1 MTFHCYITE
10 GAKPVVLR
18 WRWTKMPANLP
29 PTYYKLKHEH
39 EAAKTDEE
47 RLELLEE
54 MLRIVPKHKGSE
66 KVVSDIRH
74 RIAKLKKGPAT
85 TGGKGAAKKGYS
97 DRIPKQGAGQVVL
110 LGPPNSG
117 KSQILA
123 NFTNAKPEVSATPYT
138 TTTPM
143 VGMLPYENIQFQ
155 IIDTP
160 SISPDFVL
168 PTVLKLTRNADI
180 PMPVISLAS
189 DNLLD
194 DIDMVLSLLNEAGRK
209 AADDGYFVVA
219 NQLDAVG
226 ASERLDIL
234 KEFYGEAFRICP
246 ISAETGEGKDT
257 LLQDIYTE
265 LSILRVYPKAPGTA
279 AEQDNPIVLPTG
291 STVLDAA
298 LSLHKDFSEFKF
310 ARIWGPQWHDGQSV
324 SRNDVVYDG
333 DVVEFH
339 L

>member
-1 MTFHCYITE
+1 ME
-10 GAKPVVLR
+10 VDE
-18 WRWTKMPANLP
+18 KMPANLP

-47 RLELLEE
+47 RLRLLEE

-74 RIAKLKKGPAT
+74 RIAAHKRAPAEK
-85 TGGKGAAKKGYS
+85 GKGSGKRSYS
-97 DRIPKQGAGQVVL
+97 EHIPRQGAGQIVL
-110 LGPPNSG
+110 FGPPNGG

-123 NFTNAKPEVSATPYT
+123 KFTNANAEVSATPYT

-143 VGMLPYENIQFQ
+143 VGMLRYENIQFQ
-155 IIDTP
+155 LIDTP
-160 SISPDFVL
+160 SIMPDYVL
-168 PTVLKLTRNADI
+168 PTVMTLIRNADLVL
-180 PMPVISLAS
+180 PVISLAS

-194 DIDMVLSLLNEAGRK
+194 DLDTVMQLLNEV
-209 AADDGYFVVA
+209 DDDVPEDGYLIVA

-226 ASERLDIL
+226 ADERLEIL
-234 KEFYGEAFRICP
+234 KEFYGETLQIYP
-246 ISAETGEGKDT
+246 ISTETEDGKED
-257 LLQDIYTE
+257 LLQGLYKALE
-265 LSILRVYPKAPGTA
+265 ILRVYPKAPGKA
-279 AEQDNPIVLPTG
+279 IERDDPIVLPIG

-298 LSLHKDFSEFKF
+298 VGLHKDFEEFKF

>member
-1 MTFHCYITE
+1 
-10 GAKPVVLR
+10 
-18 WRWTKMPANLP
+18 MPANLP
-29 PTYYKLKHEH
+29 PTYYKLKHQH

-47 RLELLEE
+47 RLSLLEE
-54 MLRIVPKHKGSE
+54 MLRIIPKHKGTE
-66 KVVSDIRH
+66 KVVADIRH
-74 RIAKLKKGPAT
+74 RAAKLKKEAT
-85 TGGKGAAKKGYS
+85 TPGGKGTSKRSYS
-97 DRIPKQGAGQVVL
+97 EHIPKQGAGQIVL

-123 NFTNAKPEVSATPYT
+123 RFTNAKPEVSLTPYT

-168 PTVLKLTRNADI
+168 PTVLTLTRNADI
-180 PMPVISLAS
+180 PLPVISLAS

-194 DIDMVLSLLNEAGRK
+194 DLDVVIALLDEANRETPENGTLI
-209 AADDGYFVVA
+209 VA
-219 NQLDAVG
+219 NQLDAAG

-234 KEFYGEAFRICP
+234 KEFYGDVFRICP
-246 ISAETGEGKDT
+246 ISAETDEGKET
-257 LLQDIYTE
+257 LLQEIYAE
-265 LSILRVYPKAPGTA
+265 LDILRVYPKAPGKPM
-279 AEQDNPIVLPTG
+279 EQDEPIVLSTG
-291 STVLDAA
+291 ATVLDAA
-298 LSLHKDFSEFKF
+298 MSLHKDFADFKF
-310 ARIWGPQWHDGQSV
+310 ARIWGPEWHDGQSV